1 MNKEKALERLKE
13 IENEAKALRAIIE
26 APDTSNYKQA
36 KEWLLDY
43 ISKPFEV
50 KLTKGFITYYRDG
63 QFVIRQ
69 DFKNKSLYVYY
80 PILWR
85 VFEGVYSLKY
95 EEIQALHKEV
105 LGEALNSNDC
115 TPKVDYFTILEK
127 LGEALNS
134 K

>member
-105 LGEALNSNDC
+105 LGEALNCKDF
-115 TPKVDYFTILEK
+115 TPRAPMYLY
-127 LGEALNS
+127 
-134 K
+134 